1 MVEQAR
7 RPEDACQEWPYGIV
21 SGMCVSEAYSSNLQK
36 SAFREAWHKF
46 IFYDLSFVSRVVSE
60 LSCGVRMYGGG
71 EMCFTRWL
79 TEGIKTA
86 TGKS

>member
-1 MVEQAR
+1 MALC
-7 RPEDACQEWPYGIV
+7 PG
-21 SGMCVSEAYSSNLQK
+21 CVSEACSSNLQK